1 MISVLIPTKGRAQ
14 SLQRCIKSIDV
25 PARVIVTAHSLSDI
39 AEVKGIDV
47 FQVDSSLS
55 VIGAQIASFSKAEG
69 DVIVCCDDVEFMPG
83 AISKAQSLL
92 GNGVVG
98 FNQINVP
105 GGSPYA
111 FMLISEAYHKEF
123 GFLHSGYKHFYAD
136 TEYGELVQER
146 GRFIFGADCHVKHY
160 HPCVTKVEDATHLCG
175 RDYKLEHDSK
185 LYALRK
191 ANREKLGVRSV
202 LHAGVC

>member
-1 MISVLIPTKGRAQ
+1 MVNILIPTKGRAQ
-14 SLQRCIKSIDV
+14 SLQRCINSIDIK
-25 PARVIVTAHSLSDI
+25 ANVIVTASGLMDMND
-39 AEVKGIDV
+39 VRGINV
-47 FQVDSSLS
+47 FQVNSSLS
-55 VIGAQIASFSKAEG
+55 VIGAQIASFGMANG
-69 DVIVCCDDVEFMPG
+69 DVLICCDDIEFMPG
-83 AISKAQSLL
+83 ALSKAVSLL

-136 TEYGELVQER
+136 AEYGEMAQER

-160 HPCVTKVEDATHLCG
+160 HPVVTKVEDATHLCG
-175 RDYKLEHDSK
+175 RDSKLEHDRE
-185 LYALRK
+185 LYDLRK
-191 ANREKLGVRSV
+191 SKREKVEVRSV
-202 LHAGVC
+202 LHSAVC